1 MIKTS
6 QPMNRQVQEL
16 KAMKISTLN
25 ALFNQLE
32 KDIVNTLQNEVAET
46 VKDEMQTAVQ
56 RTVYDAYTPK
66 QYSRRLSDGGMLDG
80 KNIQCVSDGH
90 TLTVKNIAP
99 LDNGRT
105 DYALDD
111 IVVNGMGYMPYPRDF
126 YSECAEQ
133 LKTSEKHVEALKQGL
148 KKKGYG
154 VK

>member
-1 MIKTS
+1 MKTL
-6 QPMNRQVQEL
+6 N
-16 KAMKISTLN
+16 LN

-32 KDIVNTLQNEVAET
+32 KDIGSTLQNEVAET
-46 VKDEMQTAVQ
+46 VKEEMQAAIQ
-56 RTVYDAYTPK
+56 STVYDAYTPK

-80 KNIQCVSDGH
+80 KNIQTMSDGH

>member
-1 MIKTS
+1 MKFNNLNDLFKKIENDIQDTMI
-6 QPMNRQVQEL
+6 
-16 KAMKISTLN
+16 
-25 ALFNQLE
+25 
-32 KDIVNTLQNEVAET
+32 NEVAEN
-46 VKDEMQTAVQ
+46 VKDEMIDAVQ
-56 RTVYDAYTPK
+56 TSVYSVYDPVEYI
-66 QYSRRLSDGGMLDG
+66 RRYGDGGLGARENIKVDEIDNGIMLKD
-80 KNIQCVSDGH
+80 
-90 TLTVKNIAP
+90 IAP

-148 KKKGYG
+148 KRKGYG

>member
-1 MIKTS
+1 MKFNNLNDLFKKIENDIQDTMI
-6 QPMNRQVQEL
+6 
-16 KAMKISTLN
+16 
-25 ALFNQLE
+25 
-32 KDIVNTLQNEVAET
+32 NEVAENA
-46 VKDEMQTAVQ
+46 KDEMIDAVQ
-56 RTVYDAYTPK
+56 TSVYSVYDPVEYI
-66 QYSRRLSDGGMLDG
+66 RRYGDGGLGARENIKVDEIDNGIMLKD
-80 KNIQCVSDGH
+80 
-90 TLTVKNIAP
+90 IAP

>member
-1 MIKTS
+1 
-6 QPMNRQVQEL
+6 
-16 KAMKISTLN
+16 MKFNNLN
-25 ALFNQLE
+25 DLFKKIEN
-32 KDIVNTLQNEVAET
+32 DIQDTMQNEVAET
-46 VKDEMQTAVQ
+46 VKEEMQAAIQ
-56 RTVYDAYTPK
+56 STVYDAYTPK

-80 KNIQCVSDGH
+80 KNIQTMSDGH

>member
-1 MIKTS
+1 
-6 QPMNRQVQEL
+6 MNRQVQEL

-32 KDIVNTLQNEVAET
+32 KDISSTLQNEVAET
-46 VKDEMQTAVQ
+46 VKEEMQTTIQ

-80 KNIQCVSDGH
+80 KNIQTMSDGH

-111 IVVNGMGYMPYPRDF
+111 IIVNRGVLGYPQGRDF
-126 YSECAEQ
+126 YSETIEQ
-133 LKTSEKHVEALKQGL
+133 MENNGRCIKALKDGL
-148 KKKGYG
+148 KKRGYE

>member
-1 MIKTS
+1 
-6 QPMNRQVQEL
+6 
-16 KAMKISTLN
+16 MKFNNLN
-25 ALFNQLE
+25 DLFKKIEN
-32 KDIVNTLQNEVAET
+32 DIQDTMMNEVAET
-46 VKDEMQTAVQ
+46 VKDEMQTAIQ

-66 QYSRRLSDGGMLDG
+66 QYSRRLSDGGMLDS
-80 KNIQCVSDGH
+80 KNIQTMSDGH